1 MQQLWG
7 NVYILPNQEENTL
20 ILEIVNKI
28 TKSRKIGEGAYGKI
42 YAGGPKEQNV
52 IKVQNAGAFDSHCN
66 AIKEIAIMRS
76 LIHKSQSQKP
86 ITKANHKRQSIIRKI
101 VNSVVEEN
109 INKWSKYYGR
119 NAKPK
124 PILNIFIRRLYAQ
137 QIASGLA
144 FLHSNNVIHCNIN
157 YPIY

>member
-1 MQQLWG
+1 M
-7 NVYILPNQEENTL
+7 
-20 ILEIVNKI
+20 EIVNKI

-86 ITKANHKRQSIIRKI
+86 ITKDNRSLEK
-101 VNSVVEEN
+101 
-109 INKWSKYYGR
+109 
-119 NAKPK
+119 
-124 PILNIFIRRLYAQ
+124 L
-137 QIASGLA
+137 
-144 FLHSNNVIHCNIN
+144 
-157 YPIY
+157 